1 MLFHQDV
8 ILPHELGD
16 IVDLGVSLGW
26 DVNTKEGIDS
36 TSLEVLQSI

>member
-8 ILPHELGD
+8 ILTHELGD

-26 DVNTKEGIDS
+26 NVDAEEGIDS
-36 TSLEVLQSI
+36 ASLEIL

>member
-1 MLFHQDV
+1 MLFQKDV

-26 DVNTKEGIDS
+26 DVNTEEGIDS
-36 TSLEVLQSI
+36 TSLEVLQPI